1 MSDMLNPQV
10 MNILDV
16 MEYDGE
22 KNLENK
28 LSAFSCPDN
37 AEIDRF
43 LKMNALKFAKRKL
56 SISYLVF
63 DEDDGQL
70 LGYFTLAHKVIEIK
84 NDKTIIR
91 SLVNVT
97 LILMEYATCR

>member
-10 MNILDV
+10 INILDV

-37 AEIDRF
+37 AERRHSNLDMLIILWKIF
-43 LKMNALKFAKRKL
+43 SGALAAVL
-56 SISYLVF
+56 
-63 DEDDGQL
+63 
-70 LGYFTLAHKVIEIK
+70 FT
-84 NDKTIIR
+84 
-91 SLVNVT
+91 
-97 LILMEYATCR
+97 

>member
-10 MNILDV
+10 INILDV

-37 AEIDRF
+37 AEIDSF
-43 LKMNALKFAKRKL
+43 LKMNALNFAKRKL
-56 SISYLVF
+56 SISY
-63 DEDDGQL
+63 
-70 LGYFTLAHKVIEIK
+70 Y
-84 NDKTIIR
+84 
-91 SLVNVT
+91 
-97 LILMEYATCR
+97 